1 MASRQEILAAVIDIV
16 RSHRP
21 EAGEVGEASRF
32 DEDLAVDSATAMDLV
47 MEIEDRYD
55 LDIPL
60 NALADLRT
68 VGDLADLVHRLLAE
82 RGA

>member
-1 MASRQEILAAVIDIV
+1 MTTRQEVLEAVIAIV
-16 RSHRP
+16 RDHRP
-21 EAGEVGEASRF
+21 EAARVDETSRF

-68 VGDLADLVHRLLAE
+68 VGDLAELVHRLLAE
-82 RGA
+82 RAG